1 MEKMKYMNYIL
12 TTMNLEIERQKSNIE
27 LIKVFEDKLNISNPN
42 NNSIKN
48 IDINGKSIKDIQ
60 FKEPGKLNIK
70 NDNLLYVS
78 HCYVYDINNESY
90 YYYNDIMK

>member
-12 TTMNLEIERQKSNIE
+12 TTMNLEIERQKYNIE
-27 LIKVFEDKLNISNPN
+27 LIKVFEDKLNISN
-42 NNSIKN
+42 KN

>member
-1 MEKMKYMNYIL
+1 MEN
-12 TTMNLEIERQKSNIE
+12 QSNI
-27 LIKVFEDKLNISNPN
+27 S
-42 NNSIKN
+42 S
-48 IDINGKSIKDIQ
+48 Q
-60 FKEPGKLNIK
+60 KENKEQLPFTLYRHFDS